1 MGTSKGYLPPKGFL
15 WKDTKTAITNMAKNN
30 FDSESIS
37 KAMNKYVEAR
47 RNSSG
52 GSSRQQHNKQLAI
65 SGAKALNFINLYN
78 NSGLNFTLNK
88 LGLSNLVGKS
98 NEDIYVGLV
107 DYFAPNSYTF
117 ENSIIRD
124 CMTEMIDDFNI
135 FDEENTENKISD
147 KEFIQGFFIKYIQK
161 SFISNFFEKIQGLC
175 KSIEETNRAINE
187 VKKYIRVTLETEFT
201 VEDLIRINWTSSQGE
216 KFVSSKCDEAFDMFK
231 ILR

>member
-37 KAMNKYVEAR
+37 KAMNKYVRAR
-47 RNSSG
+47 RNTSG
-52 GSSRQQHNKQLAI
+52 DSSRQQYNKQMAT
-65 SGAKALNFINLYN
+65 SGAKALNFVNLYN
-78 NSGLNFTLNK
+78 TFGLNDTLNK
-88 LGLSNLVGKS
+88 LDLSNLIGKS

-107 DYFAPNSYTF
+107 DYFAPNSDTF
-117 ENSIIRD
+117 ENSIVRD
-124 CMTEMIDDFNI
+124 CMAEIFDDFNI
-135 FDEENTENKISD
+135 FDEENAESKISD
-147 KEFIQGFFIKYIQK
+147 KEFLQGFFIKYIQK

-175 KSIEETNRAINE
+175 KNIEETNRAINE

-201 VEDLIRINWTSSQGE
+201 LEELIKIDWTSSQGE
-216 KFVSSKCDEAFDMFK
+216 RFVSSKCDEAFDIFK

>member
-47 RNSSG
+47 RSSHSSG
-52 GSSRQQHNKQLAI
+52 TGKSQNKQVAV
-65 SGAKALNFINLYN
+65 SGAKALNFISLYN
-78 NSGLNFTLNK
+78 AYGLNSALEQV
-88 LGLSNLVGKS
+88 GLSNLIGKS
-98 NEDIYVGLV
+98 NEDIYNGLV
-107 DYFAPNSYTF
+107 DYFSPNSDTF
-117 ENSIIRD
+117 ENSIVRD
-124 CMTEMIDDFNI
+124 CMVEIVDDLKL
-135 FDEENTENKISD
+135 FDEESTENKISD
-147 KEFIQGFFIKYIQK
+147 QEFLQIFFIKYIQK

-187 VKKYIRVTLETEFT
+187 VKKYIRVTIETDFT
-201 VEDLIRINWTSSQGE
+201 VEELTGINWTSNQGQS
-216 KFVSSKCDEAFDMFK
+216 FISRRCDEAFGMFK